1 MHSMQGRTVGI
12 FAKDSFTGE
21 LVEGWKSVLS
31 ESSLEQVRG
40 TMW

>member
-1 MHSMQGRTVGI
+1 MNFVQGRTVGI

-31 ESSLEQVRG
+31 ESSLEQVSV
-40 TMW
+40 TIM